1 MFTNIYIYIYILT
14 RRIFRIY
21 IYYTASMVDDYHQR
35 QIQHGIWDFVHMGL
49 KQDKHG
55 VNHETWGLERRS
67 RQTKTKLESLDW
79 LKGKST
85 GNHGFY
91 H

>member
-1 MFTNIYIYIYILT
+1 
-14 RRIFRIY
+14 
-21 IYYTASMVDDYHQR
+21 MVDDYHQR

-85 GNHGFY
+85 GNHGFLPLNIGGSCTFS
-91 H
+91 HHPIL